1 MEKFYFIKTLFLL
14 PQIGF
19 SHLISDVFLTVYYA
33 SKVHKTK
40 SKHSQKII
48 FSGPYKKPESSTLSI
63 FLLTLKYYRI
73 LKRIIGFVLFKHT
86 FKLSKADRDKI
97 AQFELT
103 VTVPEQHK
111 IDIIFSSFTFLKA
124 WKRLIKDENR
134 Y

>member
-1 MEKFYFIKTLFLL
+1 M
-14 PQIGF
+14 
-19 SHLISDVFLTVYYA
+19 
-33 SKVHKTK
+33 
-40 SKHSQKII
+40 
-48 FSGPYKKPESSTLSI
+48 SI
-63 FLLTLKYYRI
+63 FLLLLRTLYFYGI

-86 FKLSKADRDKI
+86 FKLSRADRDKI